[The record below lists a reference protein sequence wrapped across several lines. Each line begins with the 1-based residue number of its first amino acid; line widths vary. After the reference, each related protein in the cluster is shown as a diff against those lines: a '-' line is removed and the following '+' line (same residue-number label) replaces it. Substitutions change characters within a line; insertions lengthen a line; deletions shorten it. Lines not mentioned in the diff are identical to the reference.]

1 MSPEVQDTSNIPQR
15 MTIGQFTRLTLNL
28 VIDDA
33 YLFDPRVRKVLT
45 LNSKK
50 EKEPVH
56 TPENPGYEVGTGGL
70 AIYEADE
77 GRTYE
82 DLLYKKEFKENG

>member
-1 MSPEVQDTSNIPQR
+1 M
-15 MTIGQFTRLTLNL
+15 
-28 VIDDA
+28 
-33 YLFDPRVRKVLT
+33 
-45 LNSKK
+45 
-50 EKEPVH
+50 H
-56 TPENPGYEVGTGGL
+56 TPENPGYGIVAGGV

>member
-15 MTIGQFTRLTLNL
+15 IAIGQFTRLTLNL

-45 LNSKK
+45 LKK
-50 EKEPVH
+50 EAEHVH
-56 TPENPGYEVGTGGL
+56 TPENPGYGIVAGGV